1 MARAAATGQA
11 PSWLRWC
18 AQPVHRPAPPAA
30 LALAGAAPKEARPAA
45 APQKPIDTSLDFE
58 LLGAPT
64 PPAVRFDDE
73 ATKRR
78 RTLLDLHLKVGLG
91 LVALQLATTVVG
103 QLDDTDTYGSN
114 PRSPASTSSR
124 TRRSPAPPWASS
136 AIDG

>member
-18 AQPVHRPAPPAA
+18 AQSVHRPAP
-30 LALAGAAPKEARPAA
+30 PAA